1 MHRRIGVVVFVL
13 AFACG
18 LAATSAAASPL
29 GDARERERALRSEL
43 QALSSELEARQVA
56 AVRAEAQL
64 VFDRRQL
71 AAARARLG
79 AARTALAGQVA
90 AMYRTGGLTIA
101 DAFLR
106 HDAALIP
113 DRVEMATVLVARQSE
128 VIVAAEVARDAHE
141 AALRRV
147 RDGEQQARRLRD
159 QTRAA
164 VGRLTTRLEAA
175 KTVTTRLAAAERAA
189 RARPRPGPP
198 AAAPAAAPAR
208 GGIACPV
215 APPYTYID
223 SWGAPRSGGR
233 SHQGT
238 DIMAPYGAK
247 VFAYTGGVVSRHSTS
262 VAGGI
267 SLYLLG
273 DDGVEY
279 FYAHLSGYAVPA
291 GTRVRAGQL
300 VAYNGQ
306 SGNARYTAPHT
317 HFEVHPGGA
326 GSTPVNPY
334 PYVRRAC
341 P

>member
-1 MHRRIGVVVFVL
+1 MHRGIGVVVL
-13 AFACG
+13 AFAFG
-18 LAATSAAASPL
+18 LAASSAAASPL
-29 GDARERERALRSEL
+29 GDARQRERALRSEL
-43 QALSSELEARQVA
+43 QAVTSELEARQVA
-56 AVRAEAQL
+56 AVRAEEQL
-64 VFDRRQL
+64 AFDRRQL
-71 AAARARLG
+71 AAARGRLG
-79 AARTALAGQVA
+79 AARVALAGQVA

-113 DRVEMATVLVARQSE
+113 DRVEMATLLVSRQSE
-128 VIVAAEVARDAHE
+128 VIATAEVARDAHE

-159 QTRAA
+159 ETRAA

-175 KTVTTRLAAAERAA
+175 KAVTTRLAATERAA
-189 RARPRPGPP
+189 QATPRPDPP
-198 AAAPAAAPAR
+198 AAAPVR

-273 DDGVEY
+273 HDGVEY
-279 FYAHLSGYAVPA
+279 FYAHLSGYAVPP

>member
-1 MHRRIGVVVFVL
+1 MHRRIGVVVL
-13 AFACG
+13 AFAFC
-18 LAATSAAASPL
+18 LAAVSSAVAGPL
-29 GDARERERALRSEL
+29 GDARRRERALRSEL
-43 QALSSELEARQVA
+43 QAVTSELEARQVA
-56 AVRAEAQL
+56 AVRAEEQL
-64 VFDRRQL
+64 AFDRRQL
-71 AAARARLG
+71 AAARARLD
-79 AARTALAGQVA
+79 AARAALAGQVA

-113 DRVEMATVLVARQSE
+113 DRVEMATLLVSRQSE
-128 VIVAAEVARDAHE
+128 VIASAEVARDAHE

-147 RDGEQQARRLRD
+147 RDGERQARRLRD
-159 QTRAA
+159 DTREA
-164 VGRLTTRLEAA
+164 VGRLTARLEAA
-175 KTVTTRLAAAERAA
+175 KAVTTRLAAAERAE
-189 RARPRPGPP
+189 RARPRPGPT
-198 AAAPAAAPAR
+198 AATPAR
-208 GGIACPV
+208 AGIACPV

-247 VFAYTGGVVSRHSTS
+247 VFAYTDGVVSRHSTS

-273 DDGVEY
+273 NNGVEY

-306 SGNARYTAPHT
+306 SGNAQYTAPHT
-317 HFEVHPGGA
+317 HFEVHPGGP

>member
-1 MHRRIGVVVFVL
+1 MHRGIGVVVL
-13 AFACG
+13 AFAFG
-18 LAATSAAASPL
+18 LAASSAAASPL
-29 GDARERERALRSEL
+29 GDARQRERALRSEL
-43 QALSSELEARQVA
+43 QAVTSELEARQVA
-56 AVRAEAQL
+56 AVRAEEQL
-64 VFDRRQL
+64 AFDRRQL

-79 AARTALAGQVA
+79 AARVALAGQVA

-113 DRVEMATVLVARQSE
+113 DRVEMATLLVSRQSE
-128 VIVAAEVARDAHE
+128 VIATAEVARDAHE

-159 QTRAA
+159 ETRAA

-189 RARPRPGPP
+189 QARPRPGP
-198 AAAPAAAPAR
+198 PAAAPAR

-247 VFAYTGGVVSRHSTS
+247 VLAYTGGVVSRHSTS

-326 GSTPVNPY
+326 GSMPVNPY

>member
-1 MHRRIGVVVFVL
+1 MHRRIGVVVL
-13 AFACG
+13 AFAFG
-18 LAATSAAASPL
+18 LAALSSVAASPL
-29 GDARERERALRSEL
+29 GDARKRERALRSEL
-43 QALSSELEARQVA
+43 QAVTSELEARQVA
-56 AVRAEAQL
+56 AVRAEEQL
-64 VFDRRQL
+64 AFDRRQL
-71 AAARARLG
+71 AAASARLG
-79 AARTALAGQVA
+79 AARAALAGQVA
-90 AMYRTGGLTIA
+90 AMYRTGGLTMA

-106 HDAALIP
+106 QDAALIP
-113 DRVEMATVLVARQSE
+113 DRVEMATMLVARQSE
-128 VIVAAEVARDAHE
+128 VIATAEVARDAHE

-159 QTRAA
+159 DTREA
-164 VGRLTTRLEAA
+164 VGRLTARLEAA
-175 KTVTTRLAAAERAA
+175 KAVTTRLAAAERAA
-189 RARPRPGPP
+189 QSRPQPNP
-198 AAAPAAAPAR
+198 PAAAPAR
-208 GGIACPV
+208 GGVACPV

-247 VFAYTGGVVSRHSTS
+247 VFAYTDGAVSRHSTS

>member
-1 MHRRIGVVVFVL
+1 
-13 AFACG
+13 
-18 LAATSAAASPL
+18 
-29 GDARERERALRSEL
+29 
-43 QALSSELEARQVA
+43 
-56 AVRAEAQL
+56 
-64 VFDRRQL
+64 
-71 AAARARLG
+71 
-79 AARTALAGQVA
+79 
-90 AMYRTGGLTIA
+90 
-101 DAFLR
+101 
-106 HDAALIP
+106 
-113 DRVEMATVLVARQSE
+113 VEMATLLVSRQSE
-128 VIVAAEVARDAHE
+128 VIATAEVARDAHE

-159 QTRAA
+159 ETRAA

-189 RARPRPGPP
+189 QARPRPGP
-198 AAAPAAAPAR
+198 PAAAPAR

-247 VFAYTGGVVSRHSTS
+247 VLAYTGGVVSRHSTS

>member
-1 MHRRIGVVVFVL
+1 MHRGIGVLVL
-13 AFACG
+13 AFAFG
-18 LAATSAAASPL
+18 LAASAAAASPL
-29 GDARERERALRSEL
+29 GDARQHERALRSEL
-43 QALSSELEARQVA
+43 QAVTSELEARQVA
-56 AVRAEAQL
+56 AVRAEEQL
-64 VFDRRQL
+64 AFDRRQL
-71 AAARARLG
+71 AAASARLG
-79 AARTALAGQVA
+79 AARAALAGQVA

-113 DRVEMATVLVARQSE
+113 DRVEMATLLVARQSE
-128 VIVAAEVARDAHE
+128 VIATAEVARDAHE

-159 QTRAA
+159 ETRAA

-175 KTVTTRLAAAERAA
+175 KTVTTRLAATERAA
-189 RARPRPGPP
+189 QARPRPGPP
-198 AAAPAAAPAR
+198 AAAPAR
-208 GGIACPV
+208 GGISCPV

-326 GSTPVNPY
+326 GSAPVNPY